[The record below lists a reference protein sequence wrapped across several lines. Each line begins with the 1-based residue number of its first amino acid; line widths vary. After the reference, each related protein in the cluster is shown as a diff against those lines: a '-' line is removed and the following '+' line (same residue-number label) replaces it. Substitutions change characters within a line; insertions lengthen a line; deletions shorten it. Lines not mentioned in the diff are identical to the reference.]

1 MRTLVRTLAAL
12 MLPFAASL
20 LPITAVAL
28 LGASPS
34 PAPAPSVA
42 PPAERTISV
51 VCQRAPL
58 YVFLSG
64 TDRAMRARTFDATL
78 GQRFGLVSGPRTTL
92 ESVQFYET
100 DIPVVEPGY
109 GRNAHYWINRDCA
122 IPSK

>member
-1 MRTLVRTLAAL
+1 
-12 MLPFAASL
+12 MLPFAAAL
-20 LPITAVAL
+20 LPIAAVAL
-28 LGASPS
+28 LGAAPS
-34 PAPAPSVA
+34 PAPASSAA
-42 PPAERTISV
+42 PADRTITV

-109 GRNAHYWINRDCA
+109 GRYAHYWINRDCA